1 MAEEIKN
8 ENIITEEGY
17 KALEDEL
24 VDLKVNQRAYI
35 AQKIKEAREQGD
47 LSENAE
53 YDAAKEE
60 QRHIEGR
67 IEELENL
74 LKELVVVDTK
84 KGANG
89 TVTLG
94 STVTLLDVEMDEEE
108 KFFIVGS
115 AEADILNN
123 RISNQSPLGSKLM
136 GRRTGTTVQVETPT
150 GAVIEY
156 KILKVE
162 KKRK

>member
-1 MAEEIKN
+1 MAEEVKN

-24 VDLKVNQRAYI
+24 SDLKVNKRAEI

-60 QRHIEGR
+60 QRHIESR
-67 IEELENL
+67 IEELEGL
-74 LKELVVVDTK
+74 LKELTVVDTK
-84 KGANG
+84 KGVSG
-89 TVTLG
+89 TVGLG
-94 STVTLLDVEMDEEE
+94 STVTVLDIASNEAE
-108 KFFIVGS
+108 KFLIVGS
-115 AEADILNN
+115 AEVDLLNN

-136 GRRTGTTVQVETPT
+136 GKRTGATVDVETPA
-150 GAVIEY
+150 GVFQY